1 MEKIL
6 VAGATGTTGKQIINI
21 LNNNENFEPFAMI
34 RKESQKEQFESQGV
48 STIMGDLTKD
58 ISDVTEGMDKV
69 IFAAGSK
76 GKALQE
82 VDLKGARKLI
92 DAGKRNHI
100 KKFVML
106 SSVGADKPENGGDM
120 QDYLQ
125 AKRDADEYLAN
136 SGLDYTI
143 VRPGSLNN
151 ETPTGKI
158 RLDAHLSDKNGE
170 IPRGDVAHVLVQSLH
185 DNIAHRDVFEILN
198 GENQITEAL
207 ENVRTVEA

>member
-6 VAGATGTTGKQIINI
+6 IAGATGTTGKQIINI

-34 RKESQKEQFESQGV
+34 RKESQKQQFESQGV
-48 STIMGDLTKD
+48 RTIMGDLTKNV
-58 ISDVTEGMDKV
+58 SDVTEGMDKV

-82 VDLKGARKLI
+82 VDLNGARKLV
-92 DAGKRNHI
+92 DAGKRHKI

-106 SSVGADKPENGGDM
+106 SSIGADEPENGGDM

-136 SGLDYTI
+136 SGLDFSI
-143 VRPGSLNN
+143 VRPGNLNN
-151 ETPTGKI
+151 STPTGKI
-158 RLDAHLSDKNGE
+158 RLDKELSNRDGE
-170 IPRGDVAHVLVQSLH
+170 ISRGDVAHVLVQSLQ
-185 DNIAHRDVFEILN
+185 DDIANRDVFEILN
-198 GENQITEAL
+198 GEEVIADALNQ
-207 ENVRTVEA
+207 VRNVEA

>member
-34 RKESQKEQFESQGV
+34 RKESQKQQFESQGV
-48 STIMGDLTKD
+48 RTIMGDLTRD

-82 VDLKGARKLI
+82 VDLNGARKI
-92 DAGKRNHI
+92 VDAGKRHKI
-100 KKFVML
+100 KKFAML
-106 SSVGADKPENGGDM
+106 SSLGADAPESDGDM
-120 QDYLQ
+120 QEYLQ
-125 AKRDADEYLAN
+125 AKNDADEYLAN

-158 RLDAHLSDKNGE
+158 RLDAQLSDKNGE
-170 IPRGDVAHVLVQSLH
+170 IPRGDVARVLVQSLH
-185 DNIAHRDVFEILN
+185 DNIAYRDVFEILN
-198 GENQITEAL
+198 GEDQITEAL
-207 ENVRTVEA
+207 ENMHTVEA